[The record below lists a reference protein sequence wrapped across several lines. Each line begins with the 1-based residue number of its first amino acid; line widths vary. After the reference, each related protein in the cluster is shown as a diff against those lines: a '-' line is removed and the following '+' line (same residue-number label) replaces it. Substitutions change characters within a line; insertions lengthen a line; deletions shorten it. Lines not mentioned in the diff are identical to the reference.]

1 MKGGVAMS
9 MDMIFFGMDVLT
21 IVLLLLVLV
30 FSIGVVWRV
39 EKELDW
45 SYKFF
50 VIAATSVMLADVVGL
65 YYAEI
70 GSPMI
75 LVGKGLR
82 FAGAMAFLASVLFMR
97 DIVRKLD
104 HEKQDKL

>member
-1 MKGGVAMS
+1 MTT
-9 MDMIFFGMDVLT
+9 DMIFFGIDVAT
-21 IVLLLLVLV
+21 VGVFLLVLV
-30 FSIGVVWRV
+30 FSIGIVWRV

-65 YYAEI
+65 YSAEV
-70 GSPMI
+70 GSAMV

-82 FAGAMAFLASVLFMR
+82 FFGATAFLVSVWLMR

-104 HEKQDKL
+104 HEKKD

>member
-1 MKGGVAMS
+1 MNL
-9 MDMIFFGMDVLT
+9 DMLFFGIDIATVALF
-21 IVLLLLVLV
+21 LLVLV

-50 VIAATSVMLADVVGL
+50 VIAAASVMLADVIGL
-65 YYAEI
+65 YYATP
-70 GSPMI
+70 GSFVM
-75 LVGKGLR
+75 LVGKGFR
-82 FAGAMAFLASVLFMR
+82 FVGALAFLASIWLMR

-104 HEKQDKL
+104 HEKKG

>member
-1 MKGGVAMS
+1 MNLDA
-9 MDMIFFGMDVLT
+9 IFFGIDLLT
-21 IVLLLLVLV
+21 VGLFLLVLV
-30 FSIGVVWRV
+30 FSIGIVWRV

-50 VIAATSVMLADVVGL
+50 VVAATSIMLADVFGL
-65 YYAEI
+65 YYAND
-70 GSPMI
+70 GSMAT

-82 FAGAMAFLASVLFMR
+82 FIGALAFLVSILLMR

-104 HEKQDKL
+104 HEKK